1 MRGAADDAEV
11 RTVQAEI
18 SYVSPTSLINRRF
31 VAPGVECNTGQY
43 ETHRVPVRDG
53 RAVKDRFRLDVHG
66 FMLAERPSAVRD
78 FFDQDQVER
87 IYPGEVEET
96 VKALTGASRVAL
108 MSWMIRTSGDL
119 EKHRREIVGYTPR
132 VECSLQQAKRTS
144 TLRRDVPSSWRVI
157 VWKKSFRTAGV
168 SHASSRPA
176 CGGRS
181 RTRRR
186 TGRLRCATRAA
197 SVRMREFRTRCTSWT
212 RFPMRRA

>member
-1 MRGAADDAEV
+1 MRGAADDADV

-18 SYVSPTSLINRRF
+18 SYVSPASLINRRF

-53 RAVKDRFRLDVHG
+53 RAVKDEFRLDVHG
-66 FMLAERPSAVRD
+66 FMLAERPTAVRD

-119 EKHRREIVGYTPR
+119 AKHRRR
-132 VECSLQQAKRTS
+132 D
-144 TLRRDVPSSWRVI
+144 RRLHAQGWS
-157 VWKKSFRTAGV
+157 A
-168 SHASSRPA
+168 ASSK
-176 CGGRS
+176 RS
-181 RTRRR
+181 ARR
-186 TGRLRCATRAA
+186 LHAATCRAA
-197 SVRMREFRTRCTSWT
+197 G
-212 RFPMRRA
+212 A